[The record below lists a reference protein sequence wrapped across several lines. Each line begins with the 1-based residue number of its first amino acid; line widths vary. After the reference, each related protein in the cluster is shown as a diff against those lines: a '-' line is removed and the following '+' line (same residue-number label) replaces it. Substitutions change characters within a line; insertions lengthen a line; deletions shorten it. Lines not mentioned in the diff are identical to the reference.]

1 MSQHSAT
8 ISTIADSLW
17 RELLRSHLNV
27 ATVGVIMMIIS
38 AAAMFGL
45 RYYANDLAKN
55 NLPTS
60 IATGLLQTGL
70 QESIANLRGWMSFD
84 NADFIKDRNN
94 VWNDGIYPAIE
105 ELKKLKKYD
114 VEAKTLLNTLELEL
128 YDLDMWQ
135 WLIEDVA
142 QTPGNLPA
150 NALVEQE
157 IAPVTDNMFSAI
169 SAIVDIA
176 IITKDITSINN
187 LLNIRLSLY
196 KADKYLI
203 NFVKQ
208 GISFDKEHHLKLL
221 LEIEN
226 HVQHF
231 SFDKQDRQ
239 VDKQDKFHIFKTAF
253 TLYQSLAQEAI
264 LIRESEDWNVSRYLL
279 ASTVLP
285 LEQKISTQLNAISTK
300 EQLKATQL
308 AGIINKIGWW
318 IPFITAILLILMLYI
333 SYRMAKKESLV
344 FIKPVM
350 ELESTKDKITQALSE
365 SVKLNTRINRNKR
378 RTQIILES
386 SPVSIITLN
395 QLGLIQTFNA
405 AAVRLFGHRKLEVM
419 NKNISQLIPNR
430 LRTEYETYVRHFMQ
444 SGETK
449 FFGSGQEVVA
459 LHKDNSELHV
469 HLSIAKM
476 NLEGETSFLAMVT
489 DITDEVMRRQKILE
503 FNEELQTNSEELQA
517 QQEELRATNE
527 ELVQKSEVLEKTRLQ
542 TEKKSKELE
551 EASRYKSEFLAN
563 MSHELR
569 TPLNSLLILSNA
581 LAENDEDHLSEDEVE
596 SATVI
601 HESGKHLLGLI
612 NEILDLSKV
621 EAGKMTVDNK
631 LINLSI
637 LSTAI
642 KSRFNHMADAKQI
655 GFSIN
660 IANDV
665 PTEFISDETKLNQ
678 ILTNLISNAIKFT
691 TDGEVSLNINYIE
704 SSDIL
709 NCQEPV
715 LTFAIVDS
723 GVGIAKEQH
732 TAVFEAFQQADG
744 STSRQYGGT
753 GLGLSIAQKFSQLL
767 GSKLKLESE
776 LGKGST
782 FTLTVP
788 EHPVKLVKAEAD
800 PTQIPHTI
808 ESFAAKN
815 SAPPFEDDRDNLEA
829 DKSLFL
835 IIEDDTN
842 FAKVLYECCQQ
853 QHAQAII
860 AVDGETGIHLARTYK
875 VYGIILDYMLP
886 GLDGKKVISY
896 LKADIATQNIPIH
909 IISAMDNLPDMHSFG
924 VIGQLIKPVTK
935 AAISTVLQQ
944 LQSTHITTNMDLLL
958 IEDDEVS
965 VIALRKLLQKN
976 QVTLSCVHSGKE
988 AISILKQQHFSAIIM
1003 DLGLPDM
1010 TGFELLEILAK
1021 DKQFKLPPVI
1031 VHTGKELSDAE
1042 LEQLHQVTETI
1053 VIKSV
1058 ASPERLQDEVHLFI
1072 NSLNNQKQG
1081 ESLESVDINETKLT
1095 GKVVLLVDDDM
1106 RNTFALAKVL
1116 RKKDLIVHIAPG
1128 GKEALSLLDQQ
1139 HDIDIVLMD
1148 IMMPEMD
1155 GYEAMGR
1162 IRQQQQ
1168 FKDLP
1173 IIALTAK
1180 AMTGDKEKCLEAGA
1194 NDYLTKPVEL
1204 QKLLLMMQI
1213 WLKVIEER
1221 LDE

>member
-1 MSQHSAT
+1 MSQHSAN

-38 AAAMFGL
+38 SAAMFGL
-45 RYYANDLAKN
+45 RYYANDLAKS

-60 IATGLLQTGL
+60 IATGLLQTEL
-70 QESIANLRGWMSFD
+70 QESIANLRGWMSFK

-94 VWNDGIYPAIE
+94 VWNNGIYPAIE
-105 ELKKLKKYD
+105 QLKNLKKHD

-157 IAPVTDNMFSAI
+157 ITPVTDNMFSAI

-176 IITKDITSINN
+176 IITKDITSLNN

-196 KADKYLI
+196 KADKHLI
-203 NFVKQ
+203 NFVKH

-221 LEIEN
+221 LEIED
-226 HVQHF
+226 HIQHF

-239 VDKQDKFHIFKTAF
+239 VDKQDKLHIFKRAF

-308 AGIINKIGWW
+308 ADIINKIGWW

-365 SVKLNTRINRNKR
+365 SVKLNTSINRNKR

-386 SPVSIITLN
+386 SPVSIITIN

-444 SGETK
+444 SGEAK
-449 FFGSGQEVVA
+449 FFGSGQEAVA

-469 HLSIAKM
+469 HLSITKM

-503 FNEELQTNSEELQA
+503 FNEKLQANSEELQA

-527 ELVQKSEVLEKTRLQ
+527 ELVMKSEVLEKTRLQ

-569 TPLNSLLILSNA
+569 TPLNSLLILSNV
-581 LAENDEDHLSEDEVE
+581 LAENDEGHLSEDEVE

-621 EAGKMTVDNK
+621 EAGKMTVNNT
-631 LINLSI
+631 LINLPI

-642 KSRFNHMADAKQI
+642 KSRFNHMAEAKQI

-678 ILTNLISNAIKFT
+678 ILTNLLSNAIKFT
-691 TDGEVSLNINYIE
+691 TYGEVSLNINYIE

-709 NCQEPV
+709 NGQEPA

-732 TAVFEAFQQADG
+732 AAVFEAFQQADG
-744 STSRQYGGT
+744 STNRQYGGT

-767 GSKLKLESE
+767 GSKLELESE

-782 FTLTVP
+782 FTLIVP
-788 EHPVKLVKAEAD
+788 EHPVKLVKAEAS
-800 PTQIPHTI
+800 PMQTPHMI
-808 ESFAAKN
+808 ESFDAKN

-842 FAKVLYECCQQ
+842 FARILYECCQQ

-875 VYGIILDYMLP
+875 VTGIILDYMLP
-886 GLDGKKVISY
+886 GLNGKKVISY

-944 LQSTHITTNMDLLL
+944 LQSTHITTNMELLL
-958 IEDDEVS
+958 IEDDEAHVF
-965 VIALRKLLQKN
+965 ALRKLLQKN

-988 AISILKQQHFSAIIM
+988 AISILKHQHFSAIIM

-1021 DKQFKLPPVI
+1021 DEQFKLPPVI
-1031 VHTGKELSDAE
+1031 VHTGKELSDIE

-1081 ESLESVDINETKLT
+1081 DSLESVDINETKLN

-1128 GKEALSLLDQQ
+1128 GKEALSMLDQQ

-1162 IRQQQQ
+1162 IRQQQR

-1194 NDYLTKPVEL
+1194 NDYLTKPVDL

-1213 WLKVIEER
+1213 WLKVI
-1221 LDE
+1221 DEKPDE